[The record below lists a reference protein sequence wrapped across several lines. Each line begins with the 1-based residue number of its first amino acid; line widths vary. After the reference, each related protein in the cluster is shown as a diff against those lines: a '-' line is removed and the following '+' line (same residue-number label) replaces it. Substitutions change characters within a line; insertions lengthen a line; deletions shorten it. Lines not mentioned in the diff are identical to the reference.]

1 MNSKRL
7 LTILSFIDKDDRII
21 DVGCDHAYLSK
32 MLAKRGQSSI
42 AVDIVPSIIEKNKKE
57 NNSRL
62 ISFYVSDG
70 LKNVNEQLYNMPVL
84 SGMGSYTI
92 LDIIKNSS
100 RSFNKVLTASNSKYK
115 ILRSEMLKLGFVSV
129 KEQIV
134 KENKKYYNIILFEK
148 GNKKYTKEELY
159 FGRNHVDKKML
170 KEKNLYLLKK
180 YNKIK
185 NKLPKDSD
193 ILEEIKL
200 LEKS

>member
-1 MNSKRL
+1 M
-7 LTILSFIDKDDRII
+7 
-21 DVGCDHAYLSK
+21 
-32 MLAKRGQSSI
+32 
-42 AVDIVPSIIEKNKKE
+42 PSIIEKNKKE

-134 KENKKYYNIILFEK
+134 KESKKIL
-148 GNKKYTKEELY
+148 
-159 FGRNHVDKKML
+159 
-170 KEKNLYLLKK
+170 
-180 YNKIK
+180 
-185 NKLPKDSD
+185 
-193 ILEEIKL
+193 
-200 LEKS
+200 